1 MSDLLRS
8 NNGWKGLES
17 GLLFRDLEK
26 MKFDTMQS
34 YLFIVSKLQLLEW
47 FLLYQKNN
55 LQVWFNL
62 SNKYF
67 GIPFIFS
74 LVV

>member
-47 FLLYQKNN
+47 FLSYQNN
-55 LQVWFNL
+55 LQV
-62 SNKYF
+62 
-67 GIPFIFS
+67 
-74 LVV
+74 